1 MCYVPIALGTWTV
14 HRINIYFYFLFFFFF
29 VKTEILWELNYL
41 ISLITSLPMFGRLVK
56 CKAAIL
62 IIFYFFLIQSF
73 NKHVIC

>member
-14 HRINIYFYFLFFFFF
+14 NRINIYLYFLFFFF
-29 VKTEILWELNYL
+29 VKIKILWELNYL

-62 IIFYFFLIQSF
+62 FIYLFFPNTIL
-73 NKHVIC
+73 